1 MLLRL
6 AFVLANLQEKS
17 QRKEPQT
24 VEHLFSI
31 IDGYA
36 RSEEDMKR
44 KLEIQAN
51 YDKVAAAAAQA
62 SLQESEV
69 GSMENR
75 LM

>member
-1 MLLRL
+1 
-6 AFVLANLQEKS
+6 
-17 QRKEPQT
+17 
-24 VEHLFSI
+24 LFSI

-44 KLEIQAN
+44 RLEIQAN

-69 GSMENR
+69 GSMANR